1 MEKELKRRQ
10 GNEGRQELKSKQED
24 QDQEPS
30 QEDESDKPQDLEF
43 IHPTSQPKPKNTFK
57 LFLLSV

>member
-1 MEKELKRRQ
+1 VKER
-10 GNEGRQELKSKQED
+10 QED

-30 QEDESDKPQDLEF
+30 QEDESDKPHDLEV
-43 IHPTSQPKPKNTFK
+43 IYPTSQTKPKNPLN

>member
-1 MEKELKRRQ
+1 MKEDK
-10 GNEGRQELKSKQED
+10 ELKSKQED